1 MTAAKESKGWGSC
14 REPSP
19 GTMERAK
26 AFHDAFDHAPSLY
39 RVIDFPSPPTL
50 EERNEALH
58 KSLLREIG
66 RAHALRQQL
75 RLLGQVPCI

>member
-19 GTMERAK
+19 ETMERAK

-39 RVIDFPSPPTL
+39 RVISLPPTL
-50 EERNEALH
+50 EERNDALH
-58 KSLLREIG
+58 QSLLREIG

-75 RLLGQVPCI
+75 RLLGQVPCV